1 MKERAAGFPR
11 FKAITGHCARYTDE
25 GVHDLKTKSAQNII
39 DVLTGK
45 GSKYPVNKVG

>member
-11 FKAITGHCARYTDE
+11 FKAITGHSARSTDE
-25 GVHDLKTKSAQNII
+25 GVHDPKTKSAQNRI
-39 DVLTGK
+39 DVFSGK